1 MTMEENNSQTY
12 TFHDLNLSEPTL
24 EMLSRM
30 GISVPTSVQVEAILP
45 MLDWYDVMAKAP
57 TGTGKTL
64 AFGIPIMEHIE
75 RNQRYVQALILAPTR
90 ELALQIG
97 ADLSQL
103 AITRPW
109 IEVAIIYGGQSI
121 RTQIDALNRKP
132 QIVVGTPGR
141 LIDMLK
147 RRHLRLD
154 QVESV
159 VLDEADRML
168 DMGFVNDVRYILD
181 QMPRVSQIAMFS
193 ATFSR
198 AVMDISYLYQ
208 REPVEIIIE
217 EKGLDKPNINE
228 YVLHANGSERIT
240 AIRKILSKG
249 DLNRGIVFVNT
260 KQSADMVA
268 KKLRD
273 KKINAATIH
282 GDIRQNHRERVLSR
296 FRKGNLHVLVATDVA
311 SRGLDIDNV
320 DVIFNY
326 DLPLEN
332 ENYIHRIGRTGRAG
346 KHGIAVTFLSPS
358 GEDRLDEIA
367 HMTGAKLEEIE
378 NIDDL
383 DFIFR

>member
-1 MTMEENNSQTY
+1 MNKNNSQISG
-12 TFHDLNLSEPTL
+12 FEQFNLSEPTL

-30 GISVPTSVQVEAILP
+30 GFSKPTTIQLEAIPP

-64 AFGIPIMEHIE
+64 AFGIPIMEHLE
-75 RNQRYVQALILAPTR
+75 KNHRSAQALILAPTR

-97 ADLSQL
+97 EDLSQL
-103 AITRPW
+103 AISRPW
-109 IEVAIIYGGQSI
+109 AEVAVIYGGQAI
-121 RTQIDALNRKP
+121 RTQINTLNRKP
-132 QIVVGTPGR
+132 QIIVGTPGR

-147 RRHLRLD
+147 RRHLRLG

-168 DMGFVNDVRYILD
+168 DMGFVSDVRYILD
-181 QMPRVSQIAMFS
+181 KMPRVSQISMFS

-198 AVMDISYLYQ
+198 AVMDISYIYQ
-208 REPVEIIIE
+208 REPVEITIE
-217 EKGLDKPNINE
+217 EKGQDKPNIKE
-228 YVLHANGSERIT
+228 FVLHANGAERII
-240 AIRKILSKG
+240 AVKKILIKAG
-249 DLNRGIVFVNT
+249 LNRGIVFVNT

-273 KKINAATIH
+273 DKINAAAIH
-282 GDIRQNHRERVLSR
+282 GDIRQNQRERILSK
-296 FRKGNLHVLVATDVA
+296 FRKGNLHILVATDVA

-367 HMTGAKLEEIE
+367 HMTGAELEEIK
-378 NIDDL
+378 NIDTFDA
-383 DFIFR
+383 FW

>member
-1 MTMEENNSQTY
+1 
-12 TFHDLNLSEPTL
+12 
-24 EMLSRM
+24 MLSRM
-30 GISVPTSVQVEAILP
+30 GFSKPTTIQLEAIPP

-64 AFGIPIMEHIE
+64 AFGIPIMEHLE
-75 RNQRYVQALILAPTR
+75 KNHRSAQALILAPTR

-97 ADLSQL
+97 EDLSQL
-103 AITRPW
+103 AISRPW
-109 IEVAIIYGGQSI
+109 AEVAVIYGGQAI
-121 RTQIDALNRKP
+121 RTQINALNRKP
-132 QIVVGTPGR
+132 QIIVGTPGR

-147 RRHLRLD
+147 RRHLRLG

-168 DMGFVNDVRYILD
+168 DMGFVSDVRYILD
-181 QMPRVSQIAMFS
+181 KMPRVSQISMFS

-198 AVMDISYLYQ
+198 AVMDISYIYQ
-208 REPVEIIIE
+208 REPVEITIE
-217 EKGLDKPNINE
+217 EIGQDKPNIKE
-228 YVLHANGSERIT
+228 FVLHANGAERII
-240 AIRKILSKG
+240 AVKKILIKAG
-249 DLNRGIVFVNT
+249 LNRGIVFVNT

-273 KKINAATIH
+273 EKINAAAIH
-282 GDIRQNHRERVLSR
+282 GDIRQNQRERILSK
-296 FRKGNLHVLVATDVA
+296 FRKGNLHILVATDVA

-367 HMTGAKLEEIE
+367 HMTGAELEEIK
-378 NIDDL
+378 NIDTFDA
-383 DFIFR
+383 FW

>member
-1 MTMEENNSQTY
+1 MNKNNSQISG
-12 TFHDLNLSEPTL
+12 FEQFNLSEPTL

-30 GISVPTSVQVEAILP
+30 GFSKPTTIQLEAIPP

-64 AFGIPIMEHIE
+64 AFGIPIMEHLE
-75 RNQRYVQALILAPTR
+75 KNHRYAQALILAPTR

-97 ADLSQL
+97 EDLSQL
-103 AITRPW
+103 AISRPW
-109 IEVAIIYGGQSI
+109 VEVAVIYGGQAI
-121 RTQIDALNRKP
+121 RTQINTLNRKP
-132 QIVVGTPGR
+132 QIIVGTPGR

-147 RRHLRLD
+147 RRHLRLG

-168 DMGFVNDVRYILD
+168 DMGFVSDVRYILD
-181 QMPRVSQIAMFS
+181 KMPRVSQISMFS

-198 AVMDISYLYQ
+198 AVMDISYIYQ
-208 REPVEIIIE
+208 REPVEITIE
-217 EKGLDKPNINE
+217 EKGQDKPNIKE
-228 YVLHANGSERIT
+228 FVLHANGAERII
-240 AIRKILSKG
+240 AVKKILIKAG
-249 DLNRGIVFVNT
+249 LNRGIVFVNT

-273 KKINAATIH
+273 DKINAAAIH
-282 GDIRQNHRERVLSR
+282 GDIRQNQRERILSK
-296 FRKGNLHVLVATDVA
+296 FRKGNLHILVATDVA

-367 HMTGAKLEEIE
+367 HMTGAELEEIK
-378 NIDDL
+378 NIDTFDA
-383 DFIFR
+383 FW

>member
-1 MTMEENNSQTY
+1 
-12 TFHDLNLSEPTL
+12 
-24 EMLSRM
+24 MLSRM
-30 GISVPTSVQVEAILP
+30 GFSKPTTIQLEAIPP

-64 AFGIPIMEHIE
+64 AFGIPIMEHLE
-75 RNQRYVQALILAPTR
+75 KNHRCAQALILAPTR

-97 ADLSQL
+97 EDLSQL
-103 AITRPW
+103 AISRPW
-109 IEVAIIYGGQSI
+109 AEVAVIYGGQAI
-121 RTQIDALNRKP
+121 RTQINALNRKP
-132 QIVVGTPGR
+132 QIIVGTPGR

-147 RRHLRLD
+147 RRHLRLG

-168 DMGFVNDVRYILD
+168 DMGFVSDVRYILD
-181 QMPRVSQIAMFS
+181 KMPRVSQISMFS

-198 AVMDISYLYQ
+198 AVMDISYIYQ
-208 REPVEIIIE
+208 REPVEITIE
-217 EKGLDKPNINE
+217 EIGQDKPNIKE
-228 YVLHANGSERIT
+228 FVLHANGAERII
-240 AIRKILSKG
+240 AVKKILIKAG
-249 DLNRGIVFVNT
+249 LDRGIVFVNT

-273 KKINAATIH
+273 EKINAAAIH
-282 GDIRQNHRERVLSR
+282 GDIRQNQRERILSK
-296 FRKGNLHVLVATDVA
+296 FRKGNLHILVATDVA

-367 HMTGAKLEEIE
+367 HMTGAELEEIK
-378 NIDDL
+378 NIDTFDA
-383 DFIFR
+383 FW

>member
-1 MTMEENNSQTY
+1 MTMKDNSHIS
-12 TFHDLNLSEPTL
+12 TFNEFDLSQPTL

-30 GISVPTSVQVEAILP
+30 GFSKPTTVQLEAIPP

-64 AFGIPIMEHIE
+64 AFGIPLMEHLE
-75 RNQRYVQALILAPTR
+75 KKQRNVQALILAPTR

-97 ADLSQL
+97 EDLSQL

-109 IEVAIIYGGQSI
+109 VEVAVIYGGQSI
-121 RTQIDALNRKP
+121 RTQINTLNRKP

-181 QMPRVSQIAMFS
+181 KMPRVSQIAMFS

-208 REPVEIIIE
+208 REPVEIVIE
-217 EKGLDKPNINE
+217 EIGLDKPNINE
-228 YVLHANGSERIT
+228 YVLHANGSERIM

-249 DLNRGIVFVNT
+249 ELKQGIVFVNT

-273 KKINAATIH
+273 KKINAAAIH
-282 GDIRQNHRERVLSR
+282 GDISQNHRERVLSK

-311 SRGLDIDNV
+311 SRGLDIDDV

-358 GEDRLDEIA
+358 GKDRLDEIS
-367 HMTGAKLEEIE
+367 HMTGAKLKEIE
-378 NIDDL
+378 DL
-383 DFIFR
+383 DAFTPFS